1 LQPPQNLRSQDDI
14 SREFKIS
21 SLVKET
27 DMKSSPNS
35 SSCGSFRSPCQTCSS
50 STLAEDATSRS
61 QRLIDPVSL
70 VHRVLHSD
78 GSDMDK
84 SNSSISSVQTG
95 ADTAIF
101 TIPSNQ
107 EAACDQAT
115 DDYIPLPLEE
125 DVFVGVDDLFGLV
138 EDENH
143 SSESKGSSDSEDCNN
158 FCQACVRKEDGCHP
172 PMVSSKLRSDIE
184 RRKSVFS
191 RIVKANEVFN
201 QRKRSKTTSFPQRS
215 TGSFN
220 PLFQMKKQRRAQ
232 KKRPYPCQNVRTLD
246 HPSSDRLGG
255 VQALDN
261 SFVWSDK
268 RSTKFSV
275 GAEDR
280 NKWDASTKEP
290 ARDDTCRKLFVLKGG
305 AKWDK
310 SYDRELN
317 TSQLISVVQ
326 ERREVSVKEEST
338 PSLNFKRCAKGLK
351 VEGGNQDFDYED
363 VVEAGQK
370 TRSAMA
376 PFHKEHPSDTALIFK
391 GTKTMDIL
399 ATSDGN
405 CKENST
411 SLASRDTH
419 TQLGRPYLET
429 KVLLQQQ
436 KSIEG
441 FFAYGEGETPLVLA
455 SSRSTG
461 SLTESLRD
469 RKTLLNDECHVDADQ
484 LRTERYI
491 QEKLN
496 QSVST
501 CVGVVNDDK
510 ASDFLPNQNEDCGNK
525 RSLPSDGIDKLVASC
540 CLETEMPLLQK
551 QTTYIQSF
559 SGVTRDDKMLVPKI
573 SKVVFP
579 KVDTDCV
586 YLGSD
591 YREEVCRIVRSCH
604 EVIPSDSSA
613 VLESCGPLSNL
624 PTLHGGSAD
633 NNSSL
638 DETSEHVSTGHEDI
652 VMLPQDKHYHSC
664 CSDTSSVLEYISMDT
679 CTGDDSANKN
689 YSDQKDGE
697 VLCSVT
703 DSKDHV
709 SITNT
714 SSSGR
719 SQSYARADDHE
730 CRKLI
735 LLNEEQCQNFQNT
748 PELAHENSV
757 DSFAIPAKGCGSKSD
772 TSAGG
777 TSDQQVTDVLGMN
790 SDSRTS
796 FVNDPT
802 PALGSK
808 NVEAYAEQPILQ
820 QDLGKQLRHCEYPSA
835 NPTCGTGWKDLT
847 QQSID
852 VTQ

>member
-1 LQPPQNLRSQDDI
+1 
-14 SREFKIS
+14 
-21 SLVKET
+21 
-27 DMKSSPNS
+27 
-35 SSCGSFRSPCQTCSS
+35 
-50 STLAEDATSRS
+50 
-61 QRLIDPVSL
+61 
-70 VHRVLHSD
+70 
-78 GSDMDK
+78 
-84 SNSSISSVQTG
+84 
-95 ADTAIF
+95 
-101 TIPSNQ
+101 
-107 EAACDQAT
+107 
-115 DDYIPLPLEE
+115 
-125 DVFVGVDDLFGLV
+125 
-138 EDENH
+138 
-143 SSESKGSSDSEDCNN
+143 
-158 FCQACVRKEDGCHP
+158 
-172 PMVSSKLRSDIE
+172 
-184 RRKSVFS
+184 
-191 RIVKANEVFN
+191 
-201 QRKRSKTTSFPQRS
+201 
-215 TGSFN
+215 
-220 PLFQMKKQRRAQ
+220 
-232 KKRPYPCQNVRTLD
+232 
-246 HPSSDRLGG
+246 
-255 VQALDN
+255 
-261 SFVWSDK
+261 
-268 RSTKFSV
+268 
-275 GAEDR
+275 
-280 NKWDASTKEP
+280 
-290 ARDDTCRKLFVLKGG
+290 
-305 AKWDK
+305 
-310 SYDRELN
+310 
-317 TSQLISVVQ
+317 
-326 ERREVSVKEEST
+326 
-338 PSLNFKRCAKGLK
+338 
-351 VEGGNQDFDYED
+351 
-363 VVEAGQK
+363 
-370 TRSAMA
+370 
-376 PFHKEHPSDTALIFK
+376 
-391 GTKTMDIL
+391 
-399 ATSDGN
+399 
-405 CKENST
+405 
-411 SLASRDTH
+411 
-419 TQLGRPYLET
+419 
-429 KVLLQQQ
+429 
-436 KSIEG
+436 
-441 FFAYGEGETPLVLA
+441 
-455 SSRSTG
+455 
-461 SLTESLRD
+461 
-469 RKTLLNDECHVDADQ
+469 
-484 LRTERYI
+484 
-491 QEKLN
+491 
-496 QSVST
+496 
-501 CVGVVNDDK
+501 
-510 ASDFLPNQNEDCGNK
+510 
-525 RSLPSDGIDKLVASC
+525 
-540 CLETEMPLLQK
+540 
-551 QTTYIQSF
+551 
-559 SGVTRDDKMLVPKI
+559 LVPKI

-586 YLGSD
+586 YLSSD